1 MTCIACGI
9 LTVSL
14 LYRERYTGGRFC
26 IIFNRQDRHTVVAS
40 SFAPLILVS
49 PPLFVLPYLPYKNEG
64 FQNIAFFSA
73 LHNLFI
79 SRVNEECNKTVG
91 ANLVSGYLIRVKYR

>member
-1 MTCIACGI
+1 MNQC
-9 LTVSL
+9 
-14 LYRERYTGGRFC
+14 
-26 IIFNRQDRHTVVAS
+26 TVVAS

-73 LHNLFI
+73 LHNLFVG
-79 SRVNEECNKTVG
+79 RVNEECNKTVG
-91 ANLVSGYLIRVKYR
+91 ANLVSGYLIRVKYRYLCFHLAEIIRNLQVLSQQFSRFALPQ

>member
-1 MTCIACGI
+1 M
-9 LTVSL
+9 SK
-14 LYRERYTGGRFC
+14 E
-26 IIFNRQDRHTVVAS
+26 QSTVVAS

-79 SRVNEECNKTVG
+79 GRVNEECNKTVG

>member
-1 MTCIACGI
+1 MSR
-9 LTVSL
+9 VV
-14 LYRERYTGGRFC
+14 
-26 IIFNRQDRHTVVAS
+26 TVVAARM
-40 SFAPLILVS
+40 APPMLDW

>member
-1 MTCIACGI
+1 METI
-9 LTVSL
+9 
-14 LYRERYTGGRFC
+14 
-26 IIFNRQDRHTVVAS
+26 TVVAS

-49 PPLFVLPYLPYKNEG
+49 PTLFVLPYLPYKNEG

-73 LHNLFI
+73 LHSLSI

-91 ANLVSGYLIRVKYR
+91 ANLVSGYLIRVKYRWLCFHLSEIFRNLQVLSQQFSRFALPQ